1 MWRLMMVYEQKVTL
15 TIRYNPEEVDSPE
28 FWNYPLLL
36 DVEQNDV
43 TVEEVG
49 PITVVDHERS

>member
-1 MWRLMMVYEQKVTL
+1 MVYEQKVTL